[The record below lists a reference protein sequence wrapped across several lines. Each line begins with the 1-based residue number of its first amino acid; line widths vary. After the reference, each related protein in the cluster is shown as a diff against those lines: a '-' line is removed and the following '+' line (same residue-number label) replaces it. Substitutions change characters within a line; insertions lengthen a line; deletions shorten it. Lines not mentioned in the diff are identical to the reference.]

1 VVTSGTINKISHII
15 SNNPEEQSFSR
26 DQLKDFHSKVSKMSL
41 NERLEQLKL
50 NPDRADII
58 DLSADIYLRILNWA
72 KIEKIKSPENSGL
85 KDGILAE
92 LFNTYQLNIED

>member
-1 VVTSGTINKISHII
+1 
-15 SNNPEEQSFSR
+15 
-26 DQLKDFHSKVSKMSL
+26 
-41 NERLEQLKL
+41 
-50 NPDRADII
+50 
-58 DLSADIYLRILNWA
+58 LNWA